1 MEVSGVVLLLAMV
14 AAILVSTPLLGRY
27 MAKVFGGGEAPG
39 DRVFAPVE
47 RLIYRTLRV
56 DEKREQRWT
65 GYAMSLLAF
74 SVVGVVFLYA
84 IQRVQEHLPLNP
96 TDAGG
101 VPPALAWNTAV
112 SFVTNTNWQNYSG
125 ESTMS
130 HFTQMA
136 GLTVQNFVSAAV
148 GIAVAVALIRG
159 LTRKGSATIGNFWVD
174 LTRAVTRVLLPLSF
188 VLALVLVSQGV
199 IQNFNGFTEAQTVDN
214 SVAVED
220 ADGNTTS
227 VDTQQIPGGPI
238 ASQEAIKELGN
249 NGGGPYNA
257 NASHPFENP
266 TGLTNFIE
274 IWALL
279 ALPFALAYTFG
290 VLAGDRRQGWVV
302 FGVMFTVWF
311 AVSLVAMGMEASG
324 NPNLTAAGAD
334 QSVSAVQGG
343 GNMEGK
349 EVRFGS
355 AACGLFAASTT
366 GTSTGSVNCMHDSMT
381 ALGGGVVLLHIL
393 LGEVSPGGVGVGLNG
408 LLILSLLSVFIAGLM
423 VGRTPEFLGKKIQ
436 APEMKLVVLY
446 ILVMPIVVLC
456 FAGAS
461 AVIETALDSR
471 LNPDAHGLSEILYG
485 YASTGNNNGSAFG
498 GLTGNTQWY
507 NTTLDL
513 ATLAGR
519 YLLIVPT
526 LAIAGAL
533 ARKRPVPVTAGT
545 FPTNTPLFGGLVIG
559 VTLIVAG
566 LTFFPALAL
575 GPIVEH
581 LSI

>member
-14 AAILVSTPLLGRY
+14 AAIFVSTPLLGRY

-47 RLIYRTLRV
+47 RLIYRMLRV

-96 TDAGG
+96 SDAVG

-199 IQNFNGFTEAQTVDN
+199 IQNFNGFTEAKTVDS

-220 ADGNTTS
+220 SDGNTIA

-507 NTTLDL
+507 NTTLGL